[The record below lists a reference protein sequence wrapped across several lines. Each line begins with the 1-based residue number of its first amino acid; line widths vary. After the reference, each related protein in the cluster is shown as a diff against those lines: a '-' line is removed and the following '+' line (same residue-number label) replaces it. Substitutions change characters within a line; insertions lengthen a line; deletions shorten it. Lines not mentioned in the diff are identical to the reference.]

1 MEIWLTILAVA
12 LAYIVAVVTPGPNF
26 LITVKNSL
34 THSRHI
40 GVYTALGIA
49 GGTSVH
55 VAAGFIGLTA
65 IFWQISWLFEVVKIL
80 GAAYLI
86 YMGYKVLATKTHP
99 VEFQYQKDASDFGR
113 TKAVRLGFYT
123 CVSNPKSAL
132 FYLSLFTAI
141 IPPTSPDWA
150 QMFMAVMM
158 VVLSVGW
165 YAGVAFLFSE
175 PLVQQGYR
183 KVERGVNYLVGG
195 LFIGLGLRL
204 IMVRK

>member
-12 LAYIVAVVTPGPNF
+12 LAYIIAVVTPGPNF

-34 THSRHI
+34 THSRYI

-65 IFWQISWLFEVVKIL
+65 IFWQVSWLFQIVKIL
-80 GAAYLI
+80 GAVYLM

-99 VEFQYQKDASDFGR
+99 VEFQVQKGADHFGR
-113 TKAVRLGFYT
+113 AKAVQLGFYT

-141 IPPTSPDWA
+141 IPPSSPGWA
-150 QMFMAVMM
+150 QAFMAVMM
-158 VVLSVGW
+158 VVLSVSW

-175 PLVQQGYR
+175 PLVQHGYR
-183 KVERGVNYLVGG
+183 RIERSVNYLVGG